1 MKKNYPGRN
10 LPRFISIV
18 WLLNIVGVLGLIA
31 FLRYELI
38 PARAVANPTP
48 TAINPTLN
56 INILE
61 PETQINL
68 ENGINS
74 GASTQIIERPDIA
87 TPAIDP
93 TPLPDNPIIIG
104 YSVAG
109 RPLEVYRYGNGPI
122 GRIIV
127 AGIHGG
133 NEANTIKLA
142 HELIA
147 YIEKYP
153 NIIPDDITLYI
164 LPNLNP
170 DGEARSHNVN
180 GRVNDHGVDL
190 NRNWPYRWV
199 KDYDRSRC
207 WHYRATSAGDY
218 GASEPETASLLTFIV
233 SHPEIDALISYHA
246 AALGIFAGG
255 IPEFKPSI
263 RLAESLANVSTF
275 RYPPKD
281 IGCVYTGNLTDWA
294 SSVMEIAAVDI
305 ELHDFK
311 HTDFEE
317 NMKILKTF
325 LKFRN

>member
-1 MKKNYPGRN
+1 MKKNNPGRN
-10 LPRFISIV
+10 LPRFISVV

-31 FLRYELI
+31 FLKIELT
-38 PARAVANPTP
+38 PARAVSNPIP
-48 TAINPTLN
+48 PDNIPTLN
-56 INILE
+56 SIILN
-61 PETQINL
+61 PDVQSTL
-68 ENGINS
+68 ENGFAS

-87 TPAIDP
+87 TPVLDP

-109 RPLEVYRYGNGPI
+109 RPLEVYRYGNGPT

-142 HELIA
+142 HELID
-147 YIEKYP
+147 YIEKHP

-164 LPNLNP
+164 LPDINP
-170 DGEARSHNVN
+170 DGEARAHTVD

-190 NRNWPYRWV
+190 NRNWPYKWV
-199 KDYDRSRC
+199 KDYDRSNC

-255 IPEFKPSI
+255 VPEFKPSL
-263 RLAESLANVSTF
+263 RLAESLAKVSTY

-294 SSVMEIAAVDI
+294 SSTMEIAAVDI

-311 HTDFEE
+311 HTDFDE
-317 NMKILKTF
+317 NLKILKTF
-325 LKFRN
+325 LKFRK

>member
-1 MKKNYPGRN
+1 MKNKQDKN

-31 FLRYELI
+31 FLRIELI
-38 PARAVANPTP
+38 PARAVANPITSTNSPTLKSIITITEKQTNPKNGTASEATPQITKQPVLATP
-48 TAINPTLN
+48 T
-56 INILE
+56 
-61 PETQINL
+61 
-68 ENGINS
+68 
-74 GASTQIIERPDIA
+74 D
-87 TPAIDP
+87 DP

-109 RPLEVYRYGNGPI
+109 RPLEVYRYGNGPT

-142 HELIA
+142 HELID
-147 YIEKYP
+147 YIEKNP
-153 NIIPDDITLYI
+153 KIIPDNITLYI
-164 LPNLNP
+164 LPDLNP
-170 DGEARSHNVN
+170 DGEARSHNVD

-190 NRNWPYRWV
+190 NRNWPYKWV

-207 WHYRATSAGDY
+207 WHYRPTTAGDY
-218 GASEPETASLLTFIV
+218 GASEPETAALLAFIV

-255 IPEFKPSI
+255 IPEFEPSI
-263 RLAESLANVSTF
+263 RLAEKLANVSTF

-294 SSVMEIAAVDI
+294 SSTREIAAVDI

-311 HTDFEE
+311 HTDIDE
-317 NMKILKTF
+317 NLKILKAF
-325 LKFRN
+325 LKFKK